1 MRRVVVTG
9 MGMLAPFGRGV
20 DYNWENIVA
29 GKSAIRRIDED
40 LELYDVPVKIAGKV
54 PMGKEAHRFDPD
66 TVMEPK
72 EQRRV
77 DKFILFGMAA
87 GIDAMEDCGWKPESE
102 EEQYRAGV
110 MMGSGIGGLQT
121 IYENSV
127 IINEN
132 KSTHRVSPFFI
143 PSCLINMISGNLSIR
158 FGLKGPNHACVT
170 ACSTGTHAIGDAAA
184 MIARGDAMQPTI
196 SDGDLIWVDVSIKTP
211 TSDGLYLFA
220 LKGEVFVKRLRLDN
234 FNDCPEKASRP
245 WDKARSGFVM
255 GEGAGALVLEE
266 YEHAKARGAKIYAE
280 IVGYGMSGDAYHI
293 TAPSGDGAYRAMKM
307 AADHAAEHGVALSD
321 ISYINA
327 HGTSTPAGDVGEA
340 LAVKRLFG
348 ENMKNVSMSS
358 TKSAIGHL
366 LGAAGAVEAVLTI
379 KALCEQTCPP
389 TLNLENPADEV
400 ADFDL
405 VPLKAKKKEIKA
417 AMSNS
422 FGFGGT
428 NSSVVF
434 KKIDD

>member
-87 GIDAMEDCGWKPESE
+87 GIDAMEDSGWKPESE

-132 KSTHRVSPFFI
+132 KSTHRVSP
-143 PSCLINMISGNLSIR
+143 
-158 FGLKGPNHACVT
+158 
-170 ACSTGTHAIGDAAA
+170 
-184 MIARGDAMQPTI
+184 
-196 SDGDLIWVDVSIKTP
+196 
-211 TSDGLYLFA
+211 LF
-220 LKGEVFVKRLRLDN
+220 LPV
-234 FNDCPEKASRP
+234 
-245 WDKARSGFVM
+245 
-255 GEGAGALVLEE
+255 
-266 YEHAKARGAKIYAE
+266 
-280 IVGYGMSGDAYHI
+280 
-293 TAPSGDGAYRAMKM
+293 
-307 AADHAAEHGVALSD
+307 
-321 ISYINA
+321 
-327 HGTSTPAGDVGEA
+327 
-340 LAVKRLFG
+340 
-348 ENMKNVSMSS
+348 
-358 TKSAIGHL
+358 
-366 LGAAGAVEAVLTI
+366 
-379 KALCEQTCPP
+379 
-389 TLNLENPADEV
+389 
-400 ADFDL
+400 
-405 VPLKAKKKEIKA
+405 
-417 AMSNS
+417 
-422 FGFGGT
+422 
-428 NSSVVF
+428 
-434 KKIDD
+434 